1 MSSSQKR
8 KRGLTRNI
16 TLLALR
22 PRKRVKVTFNE
33 YDQLVKKKKKKGK
46 HLQSYIRTLIG
57 NQHNVPF

>member
-33 YDQLVKKKKKKGK
+33 YNQLVKQKKKENIYKATLG
-46 HLQSYIRTLIG
+46 HL
-57 NQHNVPF
+57 

>member
-33 YDQLVKKKKKKGK
+33 YDQLVKKKKKKENIYK
-46 HLQSYIRTLIG
+46 ATLG
-57 NQHNVPF
+57 PL

>member
-33 YDQLVKKKKKKGK
+33 YNQLVKQKKKGK
-46 HLQSYIRTLIG
+46 HLQSYIRTLIV